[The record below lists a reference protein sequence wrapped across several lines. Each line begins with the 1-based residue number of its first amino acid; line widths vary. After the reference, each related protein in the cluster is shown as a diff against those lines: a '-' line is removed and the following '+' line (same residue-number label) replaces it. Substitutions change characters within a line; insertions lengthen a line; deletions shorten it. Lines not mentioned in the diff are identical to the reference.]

1 MTATREGGC
10 YQPDFLAHC
19 GFMRAN
25 PGENAVNAD
34 DDWSRLQNEF
44 ANSQLDYRRARKRR
58 AG

>member
-1 MTATREGGC
+1 
-10 YQPDFLAHC
+10 
-19 GFMRAN
+19 MRAN